1 MKVSVGIPTYNDRET
16 IGELLV
22 SILKQ
27 EKKCFE
33 LSEIIVVNEENTD
46 GTSEICEKIAASND
60 LIRVINLS
68 GPRAG
73 KANALNIMFDEAE
86 GDVLVLF
93 DADCTIKD
101 NKLIGKLIKP
111 FSSMKKLGL
120 VSGWFRH
127 RRTKKPNL
135 IERRYFFYNSA
146 LLEFNNE
153 NKTFLAASGR
163 ILAISKSLYEYVHI
177 PQKTIGDDLFLY
189 LCCLNKGFDFLFNK
203 KAMIETVL
211 HARSL
216 RDMIRYRKRMLGIY
230 SDMMLRFG
238 SLAKKEFEK
247 ATSLFLKHILKQCMK
262 HPIEGINFALIELMS
277 VVLTMLSRKK
287 VTYLWRR

>member
-1 MKVSVGIPTYNDRET
+1 LKVSVGIPTYNDRET

-27 EKKCFE
+27 EKNNFE
-33 LSEIIVVNEENTD
+33 LSEIILVNDGSTD
-46 GTSEICEKIAASND
+46 GTGVVCEEMAESSDSIR
-60 LIRVINLS
+60 LIHLS
-68 GPRAG
+68 KNEG
-73 KANALNIMFDEAE
+73 KANALNIIFREAE
-86 GDVLVLF
+86 GEVLLLF
-93 DADCTIKD
+93 DADCAVND
-101 NKLIGKLIKP
+101 NKLIAKLIKP

-120 VSGWFRH
+120 VGGWFRH
-127 RRTKKPNL
+127 RRSKKPNL
-135 IERRYFFYNSA
+135 IERRYLFYHSA

-153 NKTFLAASGR
+153 NKTFLAASGC
-163 ILAISKSLYEYVHI
+163 ILAISKSLYKYVRI
-177 PQKTIGDDLFLY
+177 PQRTIGDDLFLY
-189 LCCLNKGFDFLFNK
+189 LCCLNKGFDFLFNE

-262 HPIEGINFALIELMS
+262 HPIEGINFVLLELMS
-277 VVLTMLSRKK
+277 VVLTILSRKK